1 MFGNNRKIIS
11 VLYILAFATI
21 MAGVILGTSYYVYKF
36 IKSAEVKN
44 YLDGYIDSLRN
55 GMNLSALIKSSVKSY
70 LLIFFG
76 IVISSFFKIGPFF
89 VGAVLIR
96 KGFIS
101 AFTTA
106 AMIDVYGFWGLIL
119 YGAAIVH
126 IIVFIPILALL
137 SALSVF
143 YSRNRK
149 DLGKSD
155 KIIYIIFLTII
166 FTIFCGCAFCEG
178 FLTTT
183 FMKWLAFKVT

>member
-1 MFGNNRKIIS
+1 MFGNNKKIIG
-11 VLYILAFATI
+11 VLYILAFAAI
-21 MAGVILGTSYYVYKF
+21 MIGVILGTSYYVYKF

-44 YLDGYIDSLRN
+44 YLDGYTDSLRN

-70 LLIFFG
+70 SLIFLC
-76 IVISSFFKIGPFF
+76 IVISSFFKVGPLI
-89 VGAVLIR
+89 VGAILIR

-101 AFTTA
+101 AFTTT
-106 AMIDVYGFWGLIL
+106 AMIDVYGFWGVIL
-119 YGAAIVH
+119 SGAAIVH

-137 SALSVF
+137 SGLSVF
-143 YSRNRK
+143 YSKNRK
-149 DLGKSD
+149 DLDKSD
-155 KIIYIIFLTII
+155 KIIYIIFLVVI